1 MHPILFHIPL
11 PHMPLRLWWA
21 LALVAFVAFAFGLS
35 DLRRGDKA
43 SAVSPMLTALG
54 ACAVAWVMRDKT
66 IESPNLPMFS
76 YGVLL
81 GLALIAGWFVS
92 LRIADKG
99 GLPKDTVATAYVI
112 GAISAILA
120 ARFTH
125 VAFHWEDFDSWSE
138 PVKHLT
144 ASEKGKSALSNFLAR
159 VLSLRSGGLSTYGG
173 MLGALGATLLFLRSN
188 AQDVPAAFRRWAD
201 ALAPAFG
208 VGTLFVGLG
217 AYLHGGDFGV
227 RLSDG
232 APGLLKKLG
241 TFSRWPEGG
250 DAGAGS
256 PAWLRHRELYSGTP
270 LGADMVHS
278 DKALPVHPTQIYVML
293 GGLVLAAITWM
304 LLRKQDGKPRHKPG
318 IVAAVGAYTYA
329 LCTFMV
335 ETVRDR
341 VDSGSTY
348 LSGAKHLLVPFCLA
362 LFALAFAYGIA
373 LTIRSAG
380 ARKYVRY
387 AAFAIPVLAYAIM
400 RPATFAGEEEYGL
413 SGTQLFSLLL
423 AAAASRLAADAWRK
437 PAESLTARVAMTDD
451 EDAELA

>member
-21 LALVAFVAFAFGLS
+21 LALVALVALAFGVS
-35 DLRRGDKA
+35 DLRRGDKS
-43 SAVSPMLTALG
+43 SAVSPILTALG
-54 ACAVAWVMRDKT
+54 AAAVAWVMRDKT
-66 IESPNLPMFS
+66 IDAPNLPMFS

-81 GLALIAGWFVS
+81 GLALIAGWFVA
-92 LRIADKG
+92 LRTADKG

-125 VAFHWEDFDSWSE
+125 VAFHWEDFDTWSE

-173 MLGALGATLLFLRSN
+173 MLGALGTTLWFLRSN
-188 AQDVPAAFRRWAD
+188 AEDVPSAFRRWAD

-208 VGTLFVGLG
+208 VGTILVGLG

-227 RLSDG
+227 RLSEG
-232 APGLLKKLG
+232 APGFLRKLG
-241 TFSRWPEGG
+241 TFPRWPEGG

-256 PAWLRHRELYSGTP
+256 PAWIRHREQYLGTP
-270 LGADMVHS
+270 LGADMVHT

-293 GGLVLAAITWM
+293 GGVLIASVAWA
-304 LLRKQDGKPRHKPG
+304 LLQKRSGKPAHKPG
-318 IVAAVGAYTYA
+318 IVAAVAAYIYA
-329 LCTFMV
+329 FSTFLI

-341 VDSGSTY
+341 VDSGSSY
-348 LSGAKHLLVPFCLA
+348 LSGAKHLLVPLCLA

-373 LTIRSAG
+373 LIIQKAAT
-380 ARKYVRY
+380 RKYVRY
-387 AAFAIPVLAYAIM
+387 ASFALPLIAYLVM

-423 AAAASRLAADAWRK
+423 AAAASRLSADAWRR
-437 PAESLTARVAMTDD
+437 PAESVTARVAMTDD
-451 EDAELA
+451 DDAELA